1 MLNRIRK
8 PMKLVAWNL
17 GHQCRE
23 DPIHANFCEAIEE
36 LDPDVLLLNEYVH
49 GESRRAMLA
58 NLSLSGLPN
67 LKVSPRLNGNNQV
80 LIASRYA
87 LEQGDLTGPRSKDQG
102 GEANFLHVKLP
113 QSNLE
118 LVGIRAP
125 AYAGTELRSYWEALM
140 ALIRSCA
147 SRRIVFIGDFNTDPD
162 SLSRPTARHLRA
174 LRDEGWS
181 VPSPAG
187 DWSFM
192 SKKSVGT
199 RIDHVVASAPIRV
212 LSAAYVANTARHV
225 LASASKGSGISDHAP
240 IVVSLAAEDGDLNS
254 DKSDWRTGCPS

>member
-1 MLNRIRK
+1 
-8 PMKLVAWNL
+8 MKLVAWNL

-23 DPIHANFCEAIEE
+23 DPIHANFCESIEE
-36 LDPDVLLLNEYVH
+36 LCPDVLLLNEYVH
-49 GESRRAMLA
+49 GESRGQMLA
-58 NLSLSGLPN
+58 NLSRSGLPN
-67 LKVSPRLNGNNQV
+67 LKVSARLNGNNQV
-80 LIASRYA
+80 LIASRYE
-87 LEQGDLTGPRSKDQG
+87 LEQGDLNGPRSKSHG

-113 QSNLE
+113 RSNLE

-140 ALIRSCA
+140 ELIRSCT

-162 SLSRPTARHLRA
+162 SLLRPTARYLRA

-187 DWSFM
+187 DWSFI

-199 RIDHVVASAPIRV
+199 RIDHVIASAPIRV
-212 LSAAYVANTARHV
+212 LSAQYVASTARHV
-225 LASASKGSGISDHAP
+225 LASASKGAGISDHAP
-240 IVVSLAAEDGDLNS
+240 IVVRLAAQGDDLIS
-254 DKSDWRTGCPS
+254 DKK